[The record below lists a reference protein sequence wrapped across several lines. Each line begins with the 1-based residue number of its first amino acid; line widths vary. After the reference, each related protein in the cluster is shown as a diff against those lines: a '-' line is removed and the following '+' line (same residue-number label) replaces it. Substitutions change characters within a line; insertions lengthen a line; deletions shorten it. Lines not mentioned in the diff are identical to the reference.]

1 MYDNRSSFMHVLGI
15 DAGGTKT
22 VCLLANAEGEILA
35 ESRGGGANLQAS
47 GELEVEKVLHG
58 VMEDAIGDRDVR
70 PDAVCLGIAGVD
82 RPADAEAVRGIMRRL
97 GFKSRTLIVND
108 ALVALVA
115 GVGDNPG
122 VVLVAGTGSIAY
134 GRDASGRAARSGGW
148 GYMLGDEG
156 GGFWIGR
163 SALAAVVRQF
173 DGRGPATMLTDLVL
187 AEMRLASPTE
197 LIHAI
202 YDKGLQRRA
211 IAGIAAVVQRA
222 SDAGDAMASE
232 ILTRAGA
239 ELTAAAASV
248 IGRLGMRGDVFRTLL
263 AGGIFHAIPALVAD
277 VQTRLSDVAPRSETQ
292 RLDVEPAVGAVRLAL
307 AAAHG
312 TVKVPAYI

>member
-1 MYDNRSSFMHVLGI
+1 
-15 DAGGTKT
+15 
-22 VCLLANAEGEILA
+22 
-35 ESRGGGANLQAS
+35 
-47 GELEVEKVLHG
+47 
-58 VMEDAIGDRDVR
+58 
-70 PDAVCLGIAGVD
+70 
-82 RPADAEAVRGIMRRL
+82 
-97 GFKSRTLIVND
+97 
-108 ALVALVA
+108 
-115 GVGDNPG
+115 
-122 VVLVAGTGSIAY
+122 
-134 GRDASGRAARSGGW
+134 
-148 GYMLGDEG
+148 MLGDEG

-222 SDAGDAMASE
+222 SVAGDAMASE

-307 AAAHG
+307 AAAHDR
-312 TVKVPAYI
+312 VNIPSYI

>member
-1 MYDNRSSFMHVLGI
+1 MYHNRSSGMHVLGI

-22 VCLLANAEGEILA
+22 VCLLADAKGHVVSEA
-35 ESRGGGANLQAS
+35 RGGGANLQAS

-58 VMEDAIGDRDVR
+58 VMEEAIGDREVR

-82 RPADAEAVRGIMRRL
+82 RPADAEAVHGIMRRL

-115 GVGDNPG
+115 GVGDSAG

-134 GRDASGRAARSGGW
+134 GRDESGRAARSGGW
-148 GYMLGDEG
+148 GYLLGDEG

-187 AEMRLASPTE
+187 ADMRLGNPTE

-202 YDKGLQRRA
+202 YDKGLQRRT
-211 IAGIAAVVQRA
+211 IAGIAALVQRA
-222 SDAGDAMASE
+222 ADAGDATASE

-239 ELTAAAASV
+239 ELSAAAASV
-248 IGRLGMRGDVFRTLL
+248 IGRLGMRGDVFRTVL

-277 VQTRLSDVAPRSETQ
+277 VRLRLSEVAPRTET
-292 RLDVEPAVGAVRLAL
+292 RLLDVEPAVGAVHLAL

-312 TVKVPAYI
+312 RVKIPAYI

>member
-1 MYDNRSSFMHVLGI
+1 MHVLGI

-307 AAAHG
+307 AAAHDR
-312 TVKVPAYI
+312 VNIPSYI

>member
-307 AAAHG
+307 AAAHDR
-312 TVKVPAYI
+312 VNIPSYI